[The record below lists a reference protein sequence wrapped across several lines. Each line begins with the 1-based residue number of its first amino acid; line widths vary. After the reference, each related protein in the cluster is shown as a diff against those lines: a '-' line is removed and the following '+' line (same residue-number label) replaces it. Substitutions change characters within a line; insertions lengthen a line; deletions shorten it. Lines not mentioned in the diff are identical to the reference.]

1 MSRPHFGFTRHH
13 GFAVHART
21 LDHLPEETGWQRF
34 NKRAAIWITRNVG
47 SMNAFWLFTVLAGLV
62 IPSCLYAG
70 GYIGRFGFIT
80 TFGFELL
87 ATLVLST
94 WLELVLMPAIMVQ
107 GNIAAAASDAR
118 SAKQFE
124 DTEETRADMK
134 TALDLLD
141 THTAGGLAEVL
152 AAVRALVV
160 ADAQVS
166 AGAGANPAAAG
177 LTADQPVAD
186 PPGTPGGER
195 VIPPAAT
202 ATPRSRKLR
211 DPRVM

>member
-1 MSRPHFGFTRHH
+1 MSWV
-13 GFAVHART
+13 A
-21 LDHLPEETGWQRF
+21 Q
-34 NKRAAIWITRNVG
+34 
-47 SMNAFWLFTVLAGLV
+47 
-62 IPSCLYAG
+62 
-70 GYIGRFGFIT
+70 
-80 TFGFELL
+80 TFLQ
-87 ATLVLST
+87 LVLLSVIIVGQNVAG
-94 WLELVLMPAIMVQ
+94 E
-107 GNIAAAASDAR
+107 ASDAR
-118 SAKQFE
+118 AAKTFDDAE
-124 DTEETRADMK
+124 ASK
-134 TALDLLD
+134 AGIGTALDLLD